1 MAALAHRRSAAV
13 GRRRKQAVACRAR
26 EILSRGGAVIVRA
39 GLTAE
44 HRSWPSGP
52 DWQVLGES
60 DCRPSDRQANGQ
72 LLPAAGFTQVPN
84 AGHFIA
90 LERPEVPASLLN
102 SAV

>member
-1 MAALAHRRSAAV
+1 LCELVSRLSIVVGHLVQIGRFLAS
-13 GRRRKQAVACRAR
+13 Q
-26 EILSRGGAVIVRA
+26 IA
-39 GLTAE
+39 G
-44 HRSWPSGP
+44 
-52 DWQVLGES
+52 
-60 DCRPSDRQANGQ
+60 PSDRQANRQ